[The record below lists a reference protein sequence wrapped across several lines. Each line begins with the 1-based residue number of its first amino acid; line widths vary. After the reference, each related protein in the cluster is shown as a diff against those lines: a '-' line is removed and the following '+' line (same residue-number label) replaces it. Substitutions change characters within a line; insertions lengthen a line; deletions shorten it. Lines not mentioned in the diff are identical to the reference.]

1 MPPITEWHF
10 VIFLVEG
17 YQALKI
23 FSVPGLVFF
32 MDWIKRHVLDVRI
45 FYFLIRSGNFL
56 TLGVSELPDLI
67 AFLNIIKISPIA
79 SFCNLRSLNWS

>member
-32 MDWIKRHVLDVRI
+32 MDWIKRHVLDRKD
-45 FYFLIRSGNFL
+45 FLLFNKIWKFL
-56 TLGVSELPDLI
+56 DFGGFRTAGSYSVS
-67 AFLNIIKISPIA
+67 
-79 SFCNLRSLNWS
+79 